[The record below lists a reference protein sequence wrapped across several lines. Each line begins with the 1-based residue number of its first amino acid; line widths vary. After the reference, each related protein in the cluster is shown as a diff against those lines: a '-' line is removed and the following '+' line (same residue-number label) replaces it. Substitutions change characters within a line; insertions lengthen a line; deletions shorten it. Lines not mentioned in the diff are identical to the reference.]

1 VVVMEAATKSLHA
14 KSMGVVEEALGVVLK
29 SLRDVI
35 SMVAMRVDGARI
47 TKKSVVKST
56 RKKDARRVAVDGS
69 PRYLLI

>member
-1 VVVMEAATKSLHA
+1 
-14 KSMGVVEEALGVVLK
+14 LGVVMK